1 MMGSCRIRLPTS
13 LHPRAFMDRTREEIR
28 ARSSDASTPVS
39 LSRRHVLAAT
49 IGLIAAP
56 AFLRARRLDAAG
68 DLKALESRAG
78 GRLGV
83 CILDCATG
91 RHAGNRMDERFAM
104 CSTFKLALAAVVLR
118 EADGGRLRLTDTIAF
133 SEKDLVPHAPV
144 TSKHLDKGVM
154 TMGALAEAAQTTSDN
169 VAANLLL
176 TKLGGPAGFTRL
188 LRDAGDQDTRLDRM
202 EPALNLVLRGE
213 VNDTTTP
220 RAMAETTSRFLTG
233 DLLSPT
239 SRERLI
245 SWMVGT
251 KTGSKRI
258 RAGLPAAWRAGD
270 KTGTA
275 MADAMTDKINDIA
288 IAWPAGKTPIVVTAY
303 FDAATRSETLS
314 DEQEAVLAD
323 VGRIAA
329 RWAAG

>member
-1 MMGSCRIRLPTS
+1 MN
-13 LHPRAFMDRTREEIR
+13 RTIETG
-28 ARSSDASTPVS
+28 ALSPNPSTPASV
-39 LSRRHVLAAT
+39 SRRHVLAAT
-49 IGLIAAP
+49 IGLIAVP
-56 AFLRARRLDAAG
+56 AFAYARRLDAAD

-83 CILDCATG
+83 CLLDCATG
-91 RHAGNRMDERFAM
+91 RHTGNRMDERFAM

-118 EADGGRLRLTDTIAF
+118 EADGGRLRLSDTIAF

-144 TSKHLDKGVM
+144 TSKHLSKGVM
-154 TMGALAEAAQTTSDN
+154 EIGALAEAAQTTSDN

-188 LRDAGDQDTRLDRM
+188 LRDAGDQVTRLDRM
-202 EPALNLVLRGE
+202 EPALNLVLVGE
-213 VNDTTTP
+213 VHDTTTP
-220 RAMAETTSRFLTG
+220 RAMSETVARFLTG

-245 SWMVGT
+245 SWMVAT
-251 KTGSKRI
+251 ETGSRRI
-258 RAGLPAAWRAGD
+258 RAGLPAGWRSGD

-275 MADAMTDKINDIA
+275 MADTMTDKINDIA
-288 IAWPAGKTPIVVTAY
+288 IAWPAGMTPIVVTAY
-303 FDAATRSETLS
+303 FDAATRSETIS
-314 DEQEAVLAD
+314 KEQEAVLAE

>member
-1 MMGSCRIRLPTS
+1 M
-13 LHPRAFMDRTREEIR
+13 
-28 ARSSDASTPVS
+28 S

-49 IGLIAAP
+49 IGLVAAP
-56 AFLRARRLDAAG
+56 AIARARRIDATD

-104 CSTFKLALAAVVLR
+104 CSTFKLPLAAVVLS
-118 EADGGRLRLTDTIAF
+118 EADKGRLRLTDTIAF
-133 SEKDLVPHAPV
+133 SEKDMVAHAPV
-144 TSKHLDKGVM
+144 TTPHLAKGEM
-154 TMGALAEAAQTTSDN
+154 TIGALAEAAQVTSDN

-176 TKLGGPAGFTRL
+176 KKLGGPAAFTAL
-188 LRDAGDQDTRLDRM
+188 LRSLGDQTTRLDRN
-202 EPALNLVLRGE
+202 EPMLNLVLPGE
-213 VNDTTTP
+213 VHDTTTP

-245 SWMVGT
+245 SWMVAT
-251 KTGSKRI
+251 KTGDKRI
-258 RAGLPAAWRAGD
+258 RAGLPAGWRAGD

-275 MADAMTDKINDIA
+275 SADTMTDKINDIA
-288 IAWPAGKTPIVVTAY
+288 IAWPPGRAPIVVTAY
-303 FDAATRSETLS
+303 FDTATRSKAIS
-314 DEQEAVLAD
+314 DELQAVLAE
-323 VGRIAA
+323 VGRIAS